1 MVVCAYVSNVAWS
14 PSPISPNDIVWA
26 QPTDRHPAMRTA
38 LTLVPD
44 DVSVTAS
51 YGLLPHL
58 SHREQIYDW
67 PNPFIEAY
75 WGNDDGYRLPDPAT
89 IDYLVLDLQTVGND
103 RRALVDQ
110 LTGPGGDYQVLFQQD
125 DVLVARRP
133 GSG

>member
-1 MVVCAYVSNVAWS
+1 MALTFRHRLGQADKCSRGWSSPYVSNVAWS

-51 YGLLPHL
+51 YSLLPHL

-67 PNPFIEAY
+67 PNPVHR
-75 WGNDDGYRLPDPAT
+75 GVLGQRRRVRCDPST
-89 IDYLVLDLQTVGND
+89 IDCLVLDLQTVGND

-110 LTGPGGDYQVLFQQD
+110 
-125 DVLVARRP
+125 R
-133 GSG
+133 